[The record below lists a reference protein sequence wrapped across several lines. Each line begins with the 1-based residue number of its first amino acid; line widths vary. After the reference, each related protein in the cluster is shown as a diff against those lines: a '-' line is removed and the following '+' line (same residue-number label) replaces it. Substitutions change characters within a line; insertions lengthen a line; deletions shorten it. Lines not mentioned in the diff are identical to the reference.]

1 MNGSG
6 DNRRLRLGRLESL
19 AALAGGVT
27 HELSNLAASVMMSV
41 QLLEPCCKEAADRQV
56 LASLDELARRLQHA
70 GRQLHWLAR
79 GVGGE
84 PTVFQAQYLLSD
96 LQKLARAAFPSSIAV
111 VTRYPP
117 DLWPLAGDPLI
128 VFQLLLALCLEA
140 RGHLTGAGTLV
151 LAAANA
157 ELGGQAPAAGNSG
170 VAGAGGVAGIGGVAG
185 AGRVAGIGG
194 GTGTSGGARGSA
206 GATGAEAGARGRPG
220 RWVVLAAIAEASAD
234 DHEATTALGA
244 GADSCCGRAA
254 RLPQGSAIL
263 ASRRRAVRDARRAAA
278 AAGGFT
284 APLHRGS
291 AGRGRRAYLP
301 AATLADEPPF
311 PAGGQR

>member
-41 QLLEPCCKEAADRQV
+41 QLLEPSCQQAADRQV

-84 PTVFQAQYLLSD
+84 PTVFQAQYLLTD

-151 LAAANA
+151 LAAANE
-157 ELGGQAPAAGNSG
+157 ELADPAPAAEVSG
-170 VAGAGGVAGIGGVAG
+170 V
-185 AGRVAGIGG
+185 
-194 GTGTSGGARGSA
+194 A

-220 RWVVLAAIAEASAD
+220 RWVVLAAIAEAPAD
-234 DHEATTALGA
+234 HDATTALGA
-244 GADSCCGRAA
+244 ADSCSVRTA
-254 RLPQGSAIL
+254 RPPQGSAVL

-301 AATLADEPPF
+301 AAALGDQPPF